1 VLSQAAAGAILTI
14 DLEALAE
21 NWRALRARLKQGAE
35 AAAVVKADGYGLGAE
50 QVASALAKAGCRTF
64 FVARLEEGIRLRQA
78 LSKGERIFVL
88 DGVLPGTASEFPAHG
103 LIPVL
108 NEPGQIKEWAALTQ
122 GQARA
127 ALHADTGMNRL
138 GISQAELERLRPRLE
153 KAGLCLVM
161 SHLAC
166 SEEADNPKNAEQLG
180 RFLEARKNLSHLP
193 ASLSNSS
200 GIFLGSDYHF
210 DLVRPG
216 VALYGVN
223 PTPGQPNPMRQIVEL
238 KARIVQ
244 VRDVDLPETVG
255 YGATHQVLGKSR
267 IATVAVGYAD
277 GWPRSLSNRG
287 FGALAGVRVPLVGR
301 VSMDLMTFDVT
312 KAPGDAAKP
321 GGFITLLGDGASV
334 DEVADLAGTIGYE
347 ILTNLGPR
355 YFRKY
360 VGG

>member
-1 VLSQAAAGAILTI
+1 MSSETSAGAILTI
-14 DLEALAE
+14 NLDALAE
-21 NWRALRARLKQGAE
+21 NWRALKARLKQGAE

-50 QVASALAKAGCRTF
+50 QVGAALAKAGCRTF

-108 NEPGQIKEWAALTQ
+108 NEPGQIKEWAPLTQ
-122 GQARA
+122 GRARA
-127 ALHADTGMNRL
+127 ALHLDTGMNRL
-138 GISQAELERLRPRLE
+138 GLSPAEMPSLQREIG
-153 KAGLCLVM
+153 ASGLCLVM

-166 SEEADNPKNAEQLG
+166 SEETGNPKNAQQLG
-180 RFLEARKNLSHLP
+180 RFLEARKDLSHLP

-200 GIFLGSDYHF
+200 GIFLSQDYHF

-223 PTPGQPNPMRQIVEL
+223 PTPGQPNPVSQVVEL

-287 FGALAGVRVPLVGR
+287 FGVLGGVRVPLVGR

-312 KAPGDAAKP
+312 KAPGGAAKP

-334 DEVADLAGTIGYE
+334 DEVAGLAGTIGYE